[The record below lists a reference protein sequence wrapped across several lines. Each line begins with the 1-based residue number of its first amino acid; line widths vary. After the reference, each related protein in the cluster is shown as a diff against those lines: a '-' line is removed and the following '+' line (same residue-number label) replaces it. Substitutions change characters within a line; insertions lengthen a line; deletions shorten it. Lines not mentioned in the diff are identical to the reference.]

1 MRGAAREAVAVL
13 GTAAAHR
20 ARILPAVRHE
30 LEGWRRAADEIPDLT
45 LRRAALAALTEKA
58 ANPEATAVLA
68 TLAPWRAR
76 AAVIRASTALQVA
89 IDYLDSLGE
98 QPGPDP
104 LGDGLALHRA
114 LGVALSPGAEPA
126 DWYALHPHGEDG
138 GYLDR
143 LVAACQEA
151 LGDLPAPAA
160 VMAVARQAAERCGEG
175 QSRTH
180 AAAQGDVEQLRAWA
194 SSLGAPETFT
204 WWEVAAGA
212 SSSVAAHALIAAA
225 ADPSSTGADAEAIDA
240 AYFPPIGALTV
251 LLDDL
256 VDRDADR
263 ASGDHNYMGYYGD
276 GEEAAARLALIARG
290 SREATAGLRHPARH
304 AAILSG
310 VVAYYFSD
318 PGATRA
324 FAAPARSQ
332 VLRAAGPTVRPL
344 TALLRLQRRD

>member
-1 MRGAAREAVAVL
+1 MRGAARESVAVL
-13 GTAAAHR
+13 GTATAHR

-30 LEGWRRAADEIPDLT
+30 LEGWHRVADEIPDLT

-104 LGDGLALHRA
+104 LGDGLALHRS

-126 DWYALHPHGEDG
+126 DWYAQHPHGEDG

-151 LGDLPAPAA
+151 LVDLPAPAA
-160 VMAVARQAAERCGEG
+160 VMAVARRAAERCGEG

-194 SSLGAPETFT
+194 SSLGAPEAFT

-225 ADPSSTGADAEAIDA
+225 ADPSSTGAEATAIDA

-263 ASGDHNYMGYYGD
+263 ASGDHNYMGYYGED
-276 GEEAAARLALIARG
+276 AAERLALIARAG
-290 SREATAGLRHPARH
+290 REATAGLRHPARH
-304 AAILSG
+304 SAILSG

-324 FAAPARSQ
+324 FAAPARAQ
-332 VLRAAGPTVRPL
+332 ILRAAGPTARPL
-344 TALLRLQRRD
+344 TTLLGLQRRD